1 MQPQRPKAP
10 DQAIADPHGGESSA
24 DVVLGEV
31 VGVHG
36 VRGAVKVYSATRPR
50 ENIFDYPVWTLVLNG
65 QSRDYAVLG
74 SRQQG
79 KGLIATLAGVS
90 DRDSAMALRGHEIRV
105 PRQQLP
111 AAESGEVYWADL
123 QGLEVINVDGSRLG
137 VVTGL
142 METGANDVLV
152 VDGDRERLIP
162 YVPDRHVLEVDLTAG
177 QLRVDWDPEF

>member
-1 MQPQRPKAP
+1 MQPPRPKAP
-10 DQAIADPHGGESSA
+10 DQAVADPHGGESPA

-31 VGVHG
+31 VGAHG
-36 VRGAVKVYSATRPR
+36 VRGAVKVYSAPRPR
-50 ENIFDYPVWTLVLNG
+50 DNIFKYPVWTLVMDG
-65 QSRDYAVLG
+65 QRRECAVLD
-74 SRQQG
+74 SRHQG
-79 KGLIATLAGVS
+79 KGLVATLAGVS
-90 DRDSAMALRGHEIRV
+90 DRDSALALRGHEIRV

-111 AAESGEVYWADL
+111 APKPDEVYWADL
-123 QGLEVINVDGSRLG
+123 QGLEVINADGSRLG

-162 YVPDRHVLEVDLTAG
+162 YVPDRHVLEVNLAAG